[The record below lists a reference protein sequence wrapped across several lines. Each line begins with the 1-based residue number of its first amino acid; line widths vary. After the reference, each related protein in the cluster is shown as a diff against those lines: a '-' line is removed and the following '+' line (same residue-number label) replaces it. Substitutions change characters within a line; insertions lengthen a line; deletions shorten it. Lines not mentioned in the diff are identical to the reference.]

1 MGHGK
6 SQDGMATEQEPAPM
20 VQVLANR
27 PVQPGEAEALRVS
40 LNFLPEAALAF
51 AVDGTVLQANPSA
64 LSLFEATEE
73 ELIGGNIYSLTSIEP
88 AKTRAISGYVA
99 RGATIRFEMD
109 FLTLRGNRRRVETIN
124 MPVAALGGRVE
135 GVIGFAR
142 DISERSQAESE
153 RALMTALVESSGDA
167 IMSTAL
173 DGTIASWNRRAEEM
187 FGFTQAEAIGQPF
200 LIMVPP
206 ELRPRA
212 LAMVEEIE
220 VNRGR
225 MINFEGPALRKDGSF
240 FEMSMTLFGI
250 YNHDGKFLGSSSFMR
265 DITERKRR
273 ARSTYPYRYR

>member
-1 MGHGK
+1 
-6 SQDGMATEQEPAPM
+6 
-20 VQVLANR
+20 
-27 PVQPGEAEALRVS
+27 
-40 LNFLPEAALAF
+40 
-51 AVDGTVLQANPSA
+51 
-64 LSLFEATEE
+64 
-73 ELIGGNIYSLTSIEP
+73 
-88 AKTRAISGYVA
+88 
-99 RGATIRFEMD
+99 
-109 FLTLRGNRRRVETIN
+109 
-124 MPVAALGGRVE
+124 
-135 GVIGFAR
+135 
-142 DISERSQAESE
+142 
-153 RALMTALVESSGDA
+153 MTALVESSGDA

-265 DITERKRR
+265 DITER
-273 ARSTYPYRYR
+273 